1 MGCSKTDTEKRRRAS
16 EGKADA
22 ETVSIRRDLRVARN
36 TKGRAG
42 KRGRARADLPSCWER
57 KAEDDHGERRDSHGL
72 SGRATDQMCV
82 AERTPGRAE
91 TKAITARQRQALV
104 RQPLRN
110 PNRFWVNDLCL
121 TRQR

>member
-22 ETVSIRRDLRVARN
+22 ETVSIRGDLRVARN

-42 KRGRARADLPSCWER
+42 KRGRARAELPSCWER
-57 KAEDDHGERRDSHGL
+57 KAEGDHCERHDSHGL

-82 AERTPGRAE
+82 AERTPDRAE
-91 TKAITARQRQALV
+91 TRHRRACEATSSGLTDRAEAAGDAPAPRTLV
-104 RQPLRN
+104 ER
-110 PNRFWVNDLCL
+110 
-121 TRQR
+121 